1 MRFIRDGDTLGVH
14 SMDRLARNLDDLRS
28 LVQKLTRKGVR
39 IEFLKENLTFT
50 GEDAPG
56 KPDAF
61 GVVGAFA
68 ELERAHSYRV
78 GILRDFVVSSSF
90 SFNEYMPPVWSL
102 RPSLPS
108 DASWIAELRAQ
119 VMRPDLERLGRWDPV
134 HVRERFVTGFHPA
147 HTFVIEVEASA
158 VGVIAVRPES
168 DEKWIEHFYLAPEYQ
183 GQGLGGAVLRQVL
196 MAQHDHRPFRLN
208 VLQGSP
214 ARRLYERNGFVHE
227 HEDSIDVF
235 LVAETDQKFVP
246 RTTCSL

>member
-1 MRFIRDGDTLGVH
+1 
-14 SMDRLARNLDDLRS
+14 
-28 LVQKLTRKGVR
+28 
-39 IEFLKENLTFT
+39 
-50 GEDAPG
+50 
-56 KPDAF
+56 
-61 GVVGAFA
+61 VGAFA
-68 ELERAHSYRV
+68 ELERAHSYRA

-90 SFNEYMPPVWSL
+90 SFNEYMSPVWSL

-108 DASWIAELRAQ
+108 DASWIAELRAH

-183 GQGLGGAVLRQVL
+183 GQGLGGAVLRHVL